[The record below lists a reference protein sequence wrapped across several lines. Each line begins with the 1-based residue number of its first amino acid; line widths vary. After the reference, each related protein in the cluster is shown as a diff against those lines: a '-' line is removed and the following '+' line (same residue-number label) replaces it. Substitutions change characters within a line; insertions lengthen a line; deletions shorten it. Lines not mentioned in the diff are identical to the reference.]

1 NLPSPDLVIYLQASA
16 QHLLD
21 RVSRRGISMEKG
33 ISAEYLAALSE
44 RYTRFFHHYDGS
56 PLIIV
61 NTDHWNPVDRSDDFE
76 LLIEQMVGMRGR
88 RAFFSL
94 AD

>member
-1 NLPSPDLVIYLQASA
+1 
-16 QHLLD
+16 
-21 RVSRRGISMEKG
+21 
-33 ISAEYLAALSE
+33 
-44 RYTRFFHHYDGS
+44 

-76 LLIEQMVGMRGR
+76 LLIEQTVGMRGR
-88 RAFFSL
+88 RSFFSL